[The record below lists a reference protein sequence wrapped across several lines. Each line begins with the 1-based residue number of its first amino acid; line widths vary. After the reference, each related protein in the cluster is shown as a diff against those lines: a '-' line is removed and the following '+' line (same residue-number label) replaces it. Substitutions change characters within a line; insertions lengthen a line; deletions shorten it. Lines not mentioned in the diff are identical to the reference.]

1 MKNINWFKVTILA
14 LFVVMFFAIL
24 CIFIERRN
32 SKDNPLEPHE
42 GYQRTIEYVGFDGKK
57 HQCIVLNTGQ
67 HSWVLVENK

>member
-1 MKNINWFKVTILA
+1 MKDINWFKVAILA

-24 CIFIERRN
+24 CMFIDYRK
-32 SKDNPLEPHE
+32 SKNEPLKPHE

-57 HQCIVLNTGQ
+57 HQCIVVNTGQ